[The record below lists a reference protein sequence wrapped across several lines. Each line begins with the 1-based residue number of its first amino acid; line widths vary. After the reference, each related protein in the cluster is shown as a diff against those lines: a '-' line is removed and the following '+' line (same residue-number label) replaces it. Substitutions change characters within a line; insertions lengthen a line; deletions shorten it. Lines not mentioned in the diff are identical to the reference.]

1 MPKYSIITAL
11 YNSYDLMDRYF
22 EALSNQ
28 SFKDF
33 EVIIVDD
40 CSTDDSYDRLQQKI
54 GTLSFPIIAL
64 KADYNQGP
72 GNARNLGIS
81 KARGEW
87 ITFVDNDDWVTN
99 DFLLSI
105 DEVVSNER
113 TNCII
118 FDYSVFRDGKVSPAK
133 SMYSCEGGYKSVASC
148 IQYVRN
154 HTFGKVYRK
163 SSIINVRFPNIRR
176 CEDIA
181 FVSQAIAACQGAFY
195 LPKSLYYYWQRP
207 SSLSKKKG
215 MDESELVKAFSILE
229 QALGKSYP
237 QEIKEK
243 SVCDLLYGVVLVM
256 CKAGKSSKIIK
267 TYVHNYENR
276 YPDWWQCEI
285 INRIGRVKKF
295 YLSFIKHKLVFP
307 LRILTLIH
315 SKITG

>member
-11 YNSYDLMDRYF
+11 YNSFDLMDRYF

-28 SFKDF
+28 TYKDF

-40 CSTDDSYDRLQQKI
+40 CSTDDSYDKLKHKI
-54 GTLSFPIIAL
+54 GDLNYPVITL

-72 GNARNLGIS
+72 GNARNMGIG
-81 KARGEW
+81 KASGEW

-99 DFLLSI
+99 DFLQSI
-105 DEVVSNER
+105 DEVVSNNS

-118 FDYSVFRDGKVSPAK
+118 FDYSVFRNGTISPAE
-133 SMYSCEGGYKSVASC
+133 SMYACEGGYKSVACC
-148 IQYVRN
+148 IQFVRN

-163 SSIINVRFPNIRR
+163 SSITNVSFPQIRR

-181 FVSQAIAACQGAFY
+181 FVSQAIAACQGAYY

-215 MDESELVKAFSILE
+215 MDESDLVKAFSILE
-229 QALGKSYP
+229 QSLGKSYP
-237 QEIKEK
+237 HEIKEK
-243 SVCDLLYGVVLVM
+243 SVCDLLYGGVLIM
-256 CKAGKSSKIIK
+256 CKAGKSSKSIK
-267 TYVHNYENR
+267 DYIHNYEGR
-276 YPDWWQCEI
+276 YSAWQKCEI
-285 INRIGRVKKF
+285 VNHIGRFKKI
-295 YLSFIKHKLVFP
+295 YLSLIKHRLIFP
-307 LRILTLIH
+307 IRVLTLIH